1 MTMTD
6 MKLYDEIRGL
16 IENLNSCG
24 NTMFRLKN
32 TETLNPEIKKRLD
45 VAIKDLS
52 KVYDTVDE
60 LIRFV

>member
-1 MTMTD
+1 MTD

-16 IENLNSCG
+16 VENINSCG
-24 NTMFRLKN
+24 NTMFKLIN
-32 TETLNPEIKKRLD
+32 MEALNPEIKKRLD
-45 VAIKDLS
+45 ISIKDLS

>member
-1 MTMTD
+1 MTD

-16 IENLNSCG
+16 IEDINSCG
-24 NTMFRLKN
+24 NTMFKLSMEN
-32 TETLNPEIKKRLD
+32 LNPEIKKRLN

-60 LIRFV
+60 LIQFV

>member
-1 MTMTD
+1 MTD

-16 IENLNSCG
+16 IEDINSCG
-24 NTMFRLKN
+24 NTMFKLSM
-32 TETLNPEIKKRLD
+32 ETLNPEIKKRLN

-60 LIRFV
+60 LIQFV

>member
-1 MTMTD
+1 MTD

-16 IENLNSCG
+16 IEDINSCG
-24 NTMFRLKN
+24 NTMFKLGN
-32 TETLNPEIKKRLD
+32 MENLNPEIKKRLNI
-45 VAIKDLS
+45 AIKDLS

>member
-1 MTMTD
+1 MTD
-6 MKLYDEIRGL
+6 MELYDEIRGL
-16 IENLNSCG
+16 IENINGCG
-24 NTMFRLKN
+24 NTMFKLMN
-32 TETLNPEIKKRLD
+32 METLNPEIKKRLD